1 MPMIHDVSTDPDD
14 APRFVALREARLK
27 CKNGVLYSGLRST
40 AHRQRYAD
48 IEPAMFAQP
57 PATIFQAALAV
68 AKEMAWT
75 IAASVE
81 AESRIEATATTRIMR
96 FKDDIVIRIRAEAG
110 NTRLDIRSA
119 SRVGRTDLGANAKR
133 IRAFL
138 LELNN
143 RLKTNT

>member
-14 APRFVALREARLK
+14 APPFIALHDARLA
-27 CKNGVLYSGLRST
+27 CKNGVEYSGLRGA
-40 AHRQRYAD
+40 AHRQRYPD
-48 IEPAMFAQP
+48 IVPVVFDQSK
-57 PATIFQAALAV
+57 AAIYQSAV
-68 AKEMAWT
+68 ATVTHLGWA
-75 IAASVE
+75 IAGTSE
-81 AESRIEATATTRIMR
+81 TEGRIEATATTRILR

-110 NTRLDIRSA
+110 GTRLDIRSA